1 MCLLLLTVGVVRAQ
15 ELKSLADEPATAT
28 FAFDLGTEGQTADF
42 GTAADYFLSSKVTY
56 GSNLTLKDK
65 NTVGGVNETRFEPTD
80 KEDAAGESNA
90 IRFIIQPKAG
100 YAFTPKSVSFKATRY
115 GTDNGTLDF
124 AWQNP
129 NGTTVTLDSNKK
141 PARNNETTPYTSYSY
156 DITGATP
163 AEGPCGL
170 VVYLYG
176 LQADKQIGLAQIVI
190 TGVLNGQEKE
200 MPMLGSFTVN
210 GVTYQADDVFQTN
223 GEQYMGS
230 IELSKT
236 VAMVSA
242 SNPLTSIQALAG
254 EVGEV
259 TYEGDATQ
267 CVVTIPM
274 TRGDQSVNYVLTV
287 VQKPDFTLTYMDT
300 DGTVMGTQAVE
311 KDAAI
316 GAFAVDFN
324 SAKPKDGYKVR
335 GWFQKSIGGHKYTIA
350 DIITADIKLY
360 AVATEIE
367 VSSEFK
373 KYTFNLTDLEFYDI
387 DHEAFNSIGSGAWH
401 DKQHGW
407 VFAGGDK
414 IELLV
419 GPKANIHLGLC
430 RYTDANATF
439 IVRGPSGNE
448 VGTIAAYNA
457 SDGVIYTY
465 AYEGEPGT
473 LTLEMSASGAVYLHS
488 VRIVNTASTNYTADG
503 RWYTVKP
510 GDASSLLDAIEA
522 VNGTN
527 SATTAERSFVFLPN
541 GTYDLRQTVLTSV
554 SGKNISFIG
563 ESQEGV
569 VIKNAPERET
579 EGIGTTA
586 VFLLTGQNLYFQ
598 DITLKNA
605 LDYYGALGAGQAGG
619 RAVCIQDK
627 GNRSVFKNV
636 TLLSYQDTYY
646 SNNDAMKSYW
656 EDSDIHGTVDFI
668 CGGGDVR
675 FVNTTLSLEP
685 REANG
690 TGGRTIT
697 APTTTTQFG
706 YVFDNCR
713 VVDLANGKGDW
724 NFGRTWQNSPI
735 CVYLN
740 TTLDDHAKNTLV
752 KSRWTQKGMNSKD
765 PKVFG
770 EYATKDMAGNDITPA
785 SNIINSHGGSFQTI
799 LTAEEAAAYTY
810 EKMFTSWDPAALT
823 AQMTAPANV
832 KIDGGQLTW
841 DAVEG
846 AAKYLIERDGVFV
859 ALADAPGYAIDGEGN
874 YTVRAANAQG
884 GFGLPSEAAT
894 TAVKTINSTEARV
907 VSTAIYSVGGVRQN
921 QVQRGT
927 NIVVKTLDD
936 GQRLTEKVIT
946 E

>member
-1 MCLLLLTVGVVRAQ
+1 MCLFLLTAVMVRAQ
-15 ELKSLADEPATAT
+15 ELKVLTDEPATAT
-28 FAFDLGTEGQTADF
+28 FAFDLETEGQTAAF
-42 GTAADYFLSSKVTY
+42 GDAADYFLSSKVTY

-65 NTVGGVNETRFEPTD
+65 YTVGGVNEIRFEPTD

-90 IRFIIQPKAG
+90 IRFLIQPKAG
-100 YAFTPKSVSFKATRY
+100 FAFTPKSVSFKATRY

-176 LQADKQIGLAQIVI
+176 LQATKQIGLAQIVI
-190 TGVLNGQEKE
+190 TGVLNGEEKE

-210 GVTYQADDVFQTN
+210 GVTYQADDVFATN
-223 GEQYMGS
+223 GEQYLGT

-236 VAMVSA
+236 VTMVSA
-242 SNPLTSIQALAG
+242 SNPLTNIQALAG

-259 TYEGDATQ
+259 TYQGDATH

-274 TRGDQSVNYVLTV
+274 TKGEQAVNYVLTV
-287 VQKPDFTLTYMDT
+287 VQKPDFTLSYMDT
-300 DGTVMGTQAVE
+300 DGTLMGTQLVE

-316 GAFAVDFN
+316 GGFAVDFN
-324 SAKPKDGYKVR
+324 TAKAKDGYKVR
-335 GWFQKSIGGHKYTIA
+335 GWFQKSIGGHKYTVA
-350 DIITADIKLY
+350 DIITADTKLY

-373 KYTFNLTDLEFYDI
+373 KYTFNLTDTEFYDI
-387 DHEAFNSIGSGAWH
+387 DHEAFNSIGSGVWH

-407 VFAGGDK
+407 VFANGDK

-419 GPKANIHLGLC
+419 GPKANIYLGLC
-430 RYTDANATF
+430 KYSETSATF
-439 IVRGPSGNE
+439 VVRGPNGNE
-448 VGTIAAYNA
+448 VGSIEAYNA
-457 SDGVIYTY
+457 SDGTNYTY
-465 AYEGEPGT
+465 AYEGDPGT
-473 LTLEMSASGAVYLHS
+473 LTLEVKASGAVYLHS

-503 RWYTVKP
+503 RWYSVKP

-527 SATTAERSFVFLPN
+527 SSTTAERSFVFLPN
-541 GTYDLRQTVLTSV
+541 GIYDLGQTVLTAV

-563 ESQEGV
+563 ESREGV
-569 VIKNAPERET
+569 VIKNAPEREN

-598 DITLKNA
+598 DLTLQNA

-627 GNRSVFKNV
+627 GNKTICKNV
-636 TLLSYQDTYY
+636 ALLSYQDTYY
-646 SNNDAMKSYW
+646 SNNDAMKAYW
-656 EDSDIHGTVDFI
+656 EDCDIHGTVDFI

-675 FVNTTLSLEP
+675 FKNVTLSLEP
-685 REANG
+685 RERNG

-697 APTTTTQFG
+697 APTTSTQFG
-706 YVFDNCR
+706 YVFDNCK

-724 NFGRTWQNSPI
+724 NFGRTWQNYPI

-740 TTLDDHAKNTLV
+740 TTLDDNAKKTLV
-752 KSRWTQKGMNSKD
+752 SSRWTQKGMNNKD
-765 PKVFG
+765 PKLFG
-770 EYATKDMAGNDITPA
+770 EYGTMDAAGNDITPA

-799 LTAEEAAAYTY
+799 LTAEQAEGFAY
-810 EKMFTSWDPAALT
+810 EKMFTNWDPAALT
-823 AQMTAPANV
+823 VQMSAPANV
-832 KIDGGQLTW
+832 KIDGTQLSW

-846 AAKYLIERDGVFV
+846 TVKYLVERDGEFV
-859 ALADAPGYAIDGEGN
+859 ALTDATSFATDGEGA
-874 YTVRAANAQG
+874 YTVRAANPQG
-884 GFGLPSEAAT
+884 GFGEKSEAAT
-894 TAVKTINSTEARV
+894 SGVKTINNTEAHV
-907 VSTAIYSVGGVRQN
+907 VKTDIYSVGGIRQN
-921 QVQRGT
+921 QLQRGT

-936 GQRLTEKVIT
+936 GQVMTEKVLY

>member
-1 MCLLLLTVGVVRAQ
+1 M
-15 ELKSLADEPATAT
+15 K
-28 FAFDLGTEGQTADF
+28 
-42 GTAADYFLSSKVTY
+42 SKVYFTKEITPEKVVEMY
-56 GSNLTLKDK
+56 HAL
-65 NTVGGVNETRFEPTD
+65 GV
-80 KEDAAGESNA
+80 
-90 IRFIIQPKAG
+90 
-100 YAFTPKSVSFKATRY
+100 
-115 GTDNGTLDF
+115 
-124 AWQNP
+124 
-129 NGTTVTLDSNKK
+129 
-141 PARNNETTPYTSYSY
+141 
-156 DITGATP
+156 
-163 AEGPCGL
+163 
-170 VVYLYG
+170 
-176 LQADKQIGLAQIVI
+176 
-190 TGVLNGQEKE
+190 
-200 MPMLGSFTVN
+200 
-210 GVTYQADDVFQTN
+210 
-223 GEQYMGS
+223 
-230 IELSKT
+230 ELPGR
-236 VAMVSA
+236 VAV
-242 SNPLTSIQALAG
+242 
-254 EVGEV
+254 
-259 TYEGDATQ
+259 
-267 CVVTIPM
+267 
-274 TRGDQSVNYVLTV
+274 
-287 VQKPDFTLTYMDT
+287 K
-300 DGTVMGTQAVE
+300 
-311 KDAAI
+311 
-316 GAFAVDFN
+316 
-324 SAKPKDGYKVR
+324 
-335 GWFQKSIGGHKYTIA
+335 
-350 DIITADIKLY
+350 
-360 AVATEIE
+360 
-367 VSSEFK
+367 
-373 KYTFNLTDLEFYDI
+373 
-387 DHEAFNSIGSGAWH
+387 
-401 DKQHGW
+401 
-407 VFAGGDK
+407 
-414 IELLV
+414 
-419 GPKANIHLGLC
+419 
-430 RYTDANATF
+430 
-439 IVRGPSGNE
+439 
-448 VGTIAAYNA
+448 
-457 SDGVIYTY
+457 
-465 AYEGEPGT
+465 
-473 LTLEMSASGAVYLHS
+473 LHS
-488 VRIVNTASTNYTADG
+488 GEKGNQNFLRPAFW
-503 RWYTVKP
+503 RP
-510 GDASSLLDAIEA
+510 MIEA

-541 GTYDLRQTVLTSV
+541 GTYDLGQTVLTAV

-569 VIKNAPERET
+569 VVKNAPERET

-598 DITLKNA
+598 DITLKNE

-713 VVDLANGKGDW
+713 VADLANGKGDW

-740 TTLDDHAKNTLV
+740 TTLDDNAKNTLV

-770 EYATKDMAGNDITPA
+770 EYGTKDLAGNDITPA

-810 EKMFTSWDPAALT
+810 EKMFTTWDPAALT
-823 AQMTAPANV
+823 VQMTAPANV

-894 TAVKTINSTEARV
+894 TAIKTINSTEARV
-907 VSTAIYSVGGVRQN
+907 VSTAIYSVDGMRQN
-921 QVQRGT
+921 QLQRGI

-936 GQRLTEKVIT
+936 GQVMTSTSASRSSSLCIRMDLPVRRIWQMKYGRMIGGFTISTILLTSAGILCTQVT
-946 E
+946 TASMSFR